1 MNTSKIQIPKSR
13 AVKLFIKRNK
23 KLIYNPKILLA
34 LKKPA
39 NLKKIILPDNFSYDK
54 KNNKI
59 IKIRN
64 GKRYTQ
70 EFKSLELKEKRKLK
84 YYGKNIY
91 DRIDDKV
98 INRDLIYKKKK
109 VNGVE
114 VLRKKYETR
123 IVKNNQLYKKVV
135 SKPKPIKVNVLF
147 EVNIVRK
154 YKPLNGEWEYKENTE
169 TKVKNYDM
177 FKNTTSKKVIQD
189 KINEDGNLFWNVNTN
204 QSGILIAWNGSAN
217 TFSQIKS
224 KYIDEIGGGELLV
237 KQE

>member
-169 TKVKNYDM
+169 TKVKNYD
-177 FKNTTSKKVIQD
+177 
-189 KINEDGNLFWNVNTN
+189 G
-204 QSGILIAWNGSAN
+204 
-217 TFSQIKS
+217 
-224 KYIDEIGGGELLV
+224 
-237 KQE
+237 